1 MLSYKGWHPALSPG
15 WVIGLQTSYT
25 LGLKSWG
32 YLTGYLQ
39 STYASNYY
47 VSDINLAGVRQ
58 GSHTRT
64 DIRLIWQATDNF
76 QIQLYYL
83 NLEDAETL
91 NWARVYNPAARPDI
105 TTLQANW
112 NNPPTNGIIINFTF

>member
-1 MLSYKGWHPALSPG
+1 
-15 WVIGLQTSYT
+15 VIGLQTSYT
-25 LGLKSWG
+25 LSLKKWG
-32 YLTGYLQ
+32 ALTGYLQ
-39 STYASNYY
+39 STYASDYY
-47 VSDINLAGVRQ
+47 VSDMNLAGVRQ

-83 NLEDAETL
+83 NIEDAETL
-91 NWARVYNPAARPDI
+91 NWARVYNPAARPGI

-112 NNPPTNGIIINFTF
+112 DNPPSNGIIINYSF